1 MTRLPPGPS
10 TTDACSPLTNDLTG
24 KIALVDRGGCVFT
37 VKVKNAQNAG
47 AIAVLV
53 ADNAPGAPPA
63 GLGGNDPTITIFSA
77 RIQQVDGNALKAALV
92 TQNVNVT
99 IARDTSIRSG
109 TDRVKHL
116 AMVAALNPV
125 QPGSSISHWDT
136 AGIPNQLMEPSI
148 NADLTASVRPPED
161 LTSSQM
167 TDIGWFSDGDGVPDG
182 VDSCIGSDQRTT
194 VIVDGCNSKAGNDLQ
209 ANGCT
214 VADDVNQC
222 EIDFASKPLHQLAC
236 VIEQDGA
243 PAQGQGHHG
252 EGSGGYPGLHD
263 TDARSLAVAS

>member
-1 MTRLPPGPS
+1 ML
-10 TTDACSPLTNDLTG
+10 A
-24 KIALVDRGGCVFT
+24 
-37 VKVKNAQNAG
+37 
-47 AIAVLV
+47 
-53 ADNAPGAPPA
+53 
-63 GLGGNDPTITIFSA
+63 
-77 RIQQVDGNALKAALV
+77 

-182 VDSCIGSDQRTT
+182 KDNCIGSDLRPT
-194 VIVDGCNSKAGNDLQ
+194 VVIGTCNSKAGNDPQ
-209 ANGCT
+209 AN
-214 VADDVNQC
+214 V
-222 EIDFASKPLHQLAC
+222 
-236 VIEQDGA
+236 
-243 PAQGQGHHG
+243 
-252 EGSGGYPGLHD
+252 
-263 TDARSLAVAS
+263 ARSQTTSISARSTSPTSRCTTSRAWRTRPMTCASSE